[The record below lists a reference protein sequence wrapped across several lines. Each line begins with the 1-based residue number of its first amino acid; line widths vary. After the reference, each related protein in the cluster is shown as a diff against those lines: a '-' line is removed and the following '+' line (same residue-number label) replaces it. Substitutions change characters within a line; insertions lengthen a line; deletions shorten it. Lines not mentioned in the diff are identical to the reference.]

1 VACSK
6 DTTTHRYPKYGI
18 DLVVD
23 RLSQY
28 AQAPNDKGLL
38 MQAKLL
44 KVLGGAIDMAYVA
57 KRLADEGG
65 DISLISGG
73 TDG

>member
-1 VACSK
+1 MAPGSKPNVASVE
-6 DTTTHRYPKYGI
+6 
-18 DLVVD
+18 DLIVD

-28 AQAPNDKGLL
+28 AQAPNDNGLL

-44 KVLGGAIDMAYVA
+44 KVLGGAIDMAYGA
-57 KRLADEGG
+57 KRLADEGV
-65 DISLISGG
+65 DISLIGGG

>member
-1 VACSK
+1 M
-6 DTTTHRYPKYGI
+6 
-18 DLVVD
+18 D